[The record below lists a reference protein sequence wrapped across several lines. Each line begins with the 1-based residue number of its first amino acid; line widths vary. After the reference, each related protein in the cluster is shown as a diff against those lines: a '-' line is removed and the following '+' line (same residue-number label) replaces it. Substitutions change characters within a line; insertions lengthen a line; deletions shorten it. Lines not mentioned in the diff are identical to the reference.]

1 MKWLKDS
8 ILLFVFGLLFVS
20 CSKDE
25 IQSRFTI
32 IAHQGYWKAAA
43 GASNSIRGL
52 KESVELGIEGVEL
65 DVRVTADDSLILCH
79 DERYGDY
86 NVARSS
92 FEQIRTVRLPDGS
105 LVPTLRECVHEASN
119 HRHCLL
125 FIDVK
130 DKKALGSINEILV
143 EHNTVSQAV
152 LLLPLAKMAEV
163 RELNPQLKVM
173 VMDETPD
180 LDKVKESGAHG
191 VSLSL
196 NALKSKPELLKKA
209 HDMGL
214 KVNTWVIKSE
224 SEIIWCSLYDV
235 DYVTTDLP
243 LECKH
248 YLYQ

>member
-25 IQSRFTI
+25 VQNRFTI

-79 DERYGDY
+79 DERHGDY
-86 NVARSS
+86 TIARST
-92 FEQIRTVRLPDGS
+92 FEQVRSVRLPDGS
-105 LVPTLRECVHEASN
+105 LVPTLREYVLEASN

-130 DKKALGSINEILV
+130 DKKAIGRINDILV
-143 EHNTVSQAV
+143 EHNAISQAV

-163 RELNPQLKVM
+163 RVMNPQLKVM
-173 VMDETPD
+173 VMDDTPD
-180 LDKVKESGAHG
+180 LNKIKDSGAYG

-196 NALKSKPELLKKA
+196 NTLKGKHQLLKEA
-209 HDMGL
+209 HDLGL

-224 SEIIWCSLYDV
+224 SEIIWCSLHDV
-235 DYVTTDLP
+235 DYVTTDSP